1 MNTMLAPAIAL
12 LNRLSFRAKFSVISL
27 FVVVTLVALAA
38 QLCSRLWNEVKATRD
53 ELAGLALLQ
62 PTLHAVQEIQ
72 RHRGLMVAVL
82 SGKSELKGKAEE
94 TAKQA
99 NNWIEKAESVLN
111 AHPVLKPTTE
121 KWKGIRAEWEKLLA
135 EEHRMDA
142 TTNRLAHRD
151 VIEHLLDNIDDV
163 IYASGLLLDTEAD
176 GFYMIDATLARLP
189 DVIERI
195 GKMRAT
201 GNQIL
206 SKKEATEQDREDLL
220 ALVVTSEVRY
230 QRVIKALKR
239 AGTNRPS
246 LAASVNRLEQET
258 SPKLA
263 WLMQTAR
270 QDILS
275 AKYQTAPTEWFT
287 NSTATIDALYANA
300 FEYFL
305 PELDGL
311 LSGREAQLSKNFT
324 TTLVIAGGVSLL
336 IVYLLAAVASA
347 ISGAVANLARSAE
360 QVADGDLTVHVSLAS
375 QDELSRVANAFN
387 RMSDSIAL
395 LLKNARKT
403 ADELSVAADH
413 LAVSSSQV
421 AESSSSQSDAA
432 SAMAAAV
439 EEMTVGIN
447 HISSNAREA
456 QSEASVAGQLSVDG
470 GAVMRETIED
480 INRISEVVQRSA
492 EIIRSLGERSSQIST
507 IVGTIK
513 EIADQTNLLALNAA
527 IEAARAGEQGRGF
540 AVVADEVR
548 KLAERTTLST
558 QEIASMIGGIQDG
571 SQQAVVAM
579 EEGVARVNE
588 GVVRAGQAGD
598 AIGQIREGSGRTV
611 DAINEISD
619 SLREQSAASTEI
631 AQRVEGIA
639 QMAEEN
645 SATSQTT
652 AQTAHHLKDLATRLE
667 HDIDRFRLN

>member
-1 MNTMLAPAIAL
+1 MHAVLAPAIAL

-27 FVVVTLVALAA
+27 FVVLTLTALAT
-38 QLCSRLWNEVKATRD
+38 QLGSRLWHEVKSTRD
-53 ELAGLALLQ
+53 EQAGLALLQ
-62 PTLHAVQEIQ
+62 PMLHGVQEIQ
-72 RHRGLMVAVL
+72 RHRGLMVGVL
-82 SGKSELKGKAEE
+82 SGKGELKGKAED
-94 TAKQA
+94 TAKLA
-99 NNWIEKAESVLN
+99 NSWMDKADSVLN
-111 AHPVLKPTTE
+111 ANPVLQPTAE
-121 KWKGIRAEWEKLLA
+121 KWKRIRAEWQKLVA
-135 EEHRMDA
+135 EGHGMDA

-163 IYASGLLLDTEAD
+163 INASGLLLDTEAD

-195 GKMRAT
+195 GKMRAI
-201 GNQIL
+201 GNQML
-206 SKKEATEQDREDLL
+206 SKKDASEQDREDLL
-220 ALVVTSEVRY
+220 ALVVSSEARY
-230 QRVIKALKR
+230 QNVIKALKR
-239 AGTNRPS
+239 AGANRPT
-246 LAASVNRLEQET
+246 LAASVHRLEQET

-263 WLMQTAR
+263 WLMQTSR

-275 AKYQTAPTEWFT
+275 AKFQTTPTEWFA
-287 NSTATIDALYANA
+287 NSTAAIDALYANA
-300 FEYFL
+300 FEQFL
-305 PELDGL
+305 PELDTL
-311 LSGREAQLSKNFT
+311 LRTREAQLTRNFT
-324 TTLVIAGGVSLL
+324 VTVATAGGVSLL

-347 ISGAVANLARSAE
+347 IGGAVANLAQSAE

-413 LAVSSSQV
+413 LAVSSGQV
-421 AESSSSQSDAA
+421 AQSSSSQSDAA

-447 HISSNAREA
+447 HISANASEA
-456 QSEASVAGQLSVDG
+456 QSEASIAGQLSVDG

-558 QEIASMIGGIQDG
+558 QEIAGMIGGIQDG

-588 GVVRAGQAGD
+588 GVIRAGQAGD
-598 AIGQIREGSGRTV
+598 AIGQIRDGSSRTV